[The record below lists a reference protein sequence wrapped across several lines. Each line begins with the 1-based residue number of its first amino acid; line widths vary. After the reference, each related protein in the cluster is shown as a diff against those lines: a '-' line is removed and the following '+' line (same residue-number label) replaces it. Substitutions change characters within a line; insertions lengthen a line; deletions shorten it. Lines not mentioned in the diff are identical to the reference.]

1 MNGTGVRVAVLGP
14 VRAWRDG
21 VELDLGPPQQRALLS
36 ALVLAE
42 GRPVQ
47 RDQLMEILWE
57 GQEPPPSAVSMVRLY
72 VSGLRAALGHDRLV
86 SLGGGYAL
94 NGVRTDVADFRDLVG
109 ADEHRRALALW
120 NGEPLP
126 DLPGGYG
133 AAERARLDEG
143 RLAAVEAACA
153 QDIDRG
159 RPDVA
164 IAELTALVAEAPHR
178 ETVRALL
185 MRALVACGRRAEA
198 LAVFNDIERLLSEDL
213 GITPGQDLLS
223 LYGQLFPAIAIP
235 EQLPASTPD
244 FTGREEQVQALIGAL
259 AKGRAVSAVSG
270 IGGVGK
276 TTLAV
281 QVAHLVREQY
291 PDGQLYV
298 DLQGAG
304 TAPTDP
310 SLVLAAFLRA
320 LGVADDGIPD
330 KQADRAALLRS
341 TLAGRR
347 ILLLLDNARDAQ
359 QVLPLLPGSPTC
371 GVLVTGRSKL
381 YDLVN
386 VQGVDLDVLPPA
398 DSLTLLTKIIGTD
411 RSAADPAQAVRL
423 ADLCGHL
430 PLALRVAGARLA
442 SRPAW
447 SLASMADRLA
457 DEHNRP
463 GSLAVEATFEL
474 SYRQLTPG
482 QARAFRLTAVPDGPD
497 LSLPAATAILGLGAY
512 DADDLLESLV
522 DLSLLESTTA
532 GRYRHHD
539 LLRAYARQQ
548 PDPEREQAL
557 ERALGF
563 CLSTALAGARV
574 VNPKSPIE
582 DHLAGSAVPG
592 IPLKTSQDVY
602 DWTHAELKGLL
613 AISRQAA
620 RTPAGKTLR
629 LAVELM
635 YLAQMLMELLPYWDE
650 VDPTLRALADSALL
664 SSDPASEAFCRVQR
678 GLLLSFRDELDQA
691 TAELERA
698 VPLIHDMPF
707 LQACALYQL
716 ANISRRQG
724 DISEAIVQGEQAL
737 TLFRQLGDPYG
748 ESGALALQ
756 ARILAAAGEHEP
768 ATRAA
773 ERMVE
778 LGRALDDESNLAFA
792 LFQAGVVM
800 VIAERPRP
808 AIELLTEALTLHK
821 AVLEPMW
828 EAITLGRLA
837 AAHLAVDEMDQAVEY
852 AHLAL
857 ELGRK
862 LDLRFAMGLALTVL
876 GRLDEALAMFRQSG
890 DQGEAARVEALIKSS
905 SAKPAQ
911 VAR

>member
-1 MNGTGVRVAVLGP
+1 M
-14 VRAWRDG
+14 RAWRDG
-21 VELDLGPPQQRALLS
+21 VEVDLGPPQQRALLC
-36 ALVLAE
+36 ALVLSE

-47 RDQLMEILWE
+47 RGQLIEILWE
-57 GQEPPPSAVSMVRLY
+57 GQEPPPSAVAMLRLY
-72 VSGLRAALGHDRLV
+72 VSRLRAVLGHDRLV

-94 NGVRTDVADFRDLVG
+94 SGVGTDLARFRDLVG
-109 ADEHRRALALW
+109 ADEHRKALALW

-133 AAERARLDEG
+133 AARRAHLDEG

-153 QDIDRG
+153 RDIDRG
-159 RPDVA
+159 RPDEAV
-164 IAELTALVAEAPHR
+164 AELTALVAQAPYR

-198 LAVFNDIERLLSEDL
+198 LAVFDAVERLLDEDL
-213 GITPGQDLLS
+213 GLAPGEDLRGLRE
-223 LYGQLFPAIAIP
+223 QLLPTAVP
-235 EQLPASTPD
+235 EQLPAATAD
-244 FTGREEQVQALIGAL
+244 FTGREEQIQALIGAL
-259 AKGRAVSAVSG
+259 AEGRTVAVSALSG

-291 PDGQLYV
+291 PDGQLHV
-298 DLQGAG
+298 DLHGTG

-310 SLVLAAFLRA
+310 SLALATLLRA

-330 KQADRAALLRS
+330 KQADRAALWRS

-371 GVLVTGRSKL
+371 GVLVTSRAKL

-386 VQGVDLDVLPPA
+386 VQGVDLGLLPPA
-398 DSLTLLTKIIGTD
+398 DSLTLLAKIIGAD
-411 RSAADPAQAVRL
+411 RSAAEPAQAVRL
-423 ADLCGHL
+423 AELCGHL
-430 PLALRVAGARLA
+430 PLALRVAGSRLA

-447 SLASMADRLA
+447 SLESMADRLA
-457 DEHNRP
+457 DEHNRLKALRS
-463 GSLAVEATFEL
+463 GSLAVDATFEL

-497 LSLPAATAILGLGAY
+497 LSLPTAAAILGLDAY
-512 DADDLLESLV
+512 EADDLLESLV
-522 DLSLLESTTA
+522 DLSLLESATA

-548 PDPEREQAL
+548 PDQEREQAL

-563 CLSTALAGARV
+563 SLSTALAGARV

-582 DHLAGSAVPG
+582 DHLTGSAVPG

-602 DWTHAELKGLL
+602 DWTRAELKGLL
-613 AISRQAA
+613 AVSRQAA
-620 RTPAGKTLR
+620 RTPGGRALR
-629 LAVELM
+629 LAAELM
-635 YLAQMLMELLPYWDE
+635 YVAQMLMELLPYWQE
-650 VDPTLRALADSALL
+650 VDPTLRALADGAVLSA
-664 SSDPASEAFCRVQR
+664 DPASEAFSRVQR

-691 TAELERA
+691 RAELERA
-698 VPLIHDMPF
+698 VPVIHDQDMPF
-707 LQACALYQL
+707 LRACALYQL

-724 DISEAIVQGEQAL
+724 HSSEAIGQSEQAL
-737 TLFRQLGDPYG
+737 TLFRELGDPYG

-773 ERMVE
+773 QRMVE

-808 AIELLTEALTLHK
+808 AIELLTEALTLHR

-828 EAITLGRLA
+828 EALTLARLA
-837 AAHLAVDEMDQAVEY
+837 AAHLAVEETEQAVEY

-862 LDLRFAMGLALTVL
+862 LDLAFAMGLALTVL
-876 GRLDEALAMFRQSG
+876 GEVEGNRDRLHEALALFLQSG
-890 DQGEAARVEALIKSS
+890 DRTEAARVETLLKTTL
-905 SAKPAQ
+905 
-911 VAR
+911 